1 MNSDEHLELDRPCQH
16 CKVLFIND
24 AEQGGAIKLTKQG
37 VRYVDFG
44 RNRSSPRSNHAGVSV
59 DSPKTELKLDYER
72 EDSLPHMPDFLQ
84 TATDGCSFCSLLR
97 DDIGRAWLSRKA
109 DLERQQNGFIEIVSA
124 DLMVAGIS
132 YRFDEDVSSRWGLE
146 ELTETNI
153 GLTSMHVYF
162 AIRWENG
169 EVEYSLTYDVYAD
182 AADFW
187 GNEEPQGGHRMA
199 LSYCWGSEKQAE
211 QQLKTTSSSLRR
223 HLNRIIISKLPKTVA
238 DAVQLCKALGIRYL
252 WVDALCIIQDD
263 KDDWAQEASEMANV
277 YSNSHVTLC
286 ILRGSSCL
294 EGFLESKYA
303 PRTLGVK
310 FSSALDPAVT
320 GKLYLRML
328 RPPEET
334 IDVVS
339 LALKGTP
346 SQRAQVPGHLDF
358 ENSVW
363 QTRAWT
369 FQEAR
374 LSPRKLYVGEN
385 MFHMSC
391 GSVRESADGSGF
403 FDGLGSMDAHDDASF
418 DQQHQHQHQQHHMQQ
433 WYGLVSDYAKR
444 NLTYEK
450 DRFPAFA
457 AIARTFSDQ
466 FPGEEYVAGLWK
478 SDLHRGLLW
487 TPGSSTTF
495 EDHFR
500 LPDHGYVAPS
510 WSWARRRHS
519 VAWVQGKDDDKS
531 VFVPECRWLDIG
543 IAHASMNT
551 FGSITS
557 AHIQMSARAM
567 QLFPPAAGR
576 KLSRAPDEEVVY
588 LGFGFYFTI
597 KSGAGEYMADLHLD
611 WLLLGCERG
620 KYPDGP
626 IDELWMVLVASST
639 LEVRD
644 SGWAPRVSDK

>member
-1 MNSDEHLELDRPCQH
+1 MLSSVSIKRLNALLDQTSKAMKSPKAGTEYLPSRLLDVNSGSDGRVRLATNKD
-16 CKVLFIND
+16 V
-24 AEQGGAIKLTKQG
+24 KLKRGRQP
-37 VRYVDFG
+37 VRY
-44 RNRSSPRSNHAGVSV
+44 
-59 DSPKTELKLDYER
+59 
-72 EDSLPHMPDFLQ
+72 
-84 TATDGCSFCSLLR
+84 
-97 DDIGRAWLSRKA
+97 
-109 DLERQQNGFIEIVSA
+109 
-124 DLMVAGIS
+124 
-132 YRFDEDVSSRWGLE
+132 
-146 ELTETNI
+146 
-153 GLTSMHVYF
+153 
-162 AIRWENG
+162 
-169 EVEYSLTYDVYAD
+169 
-182 AADFW
+182 
-187 GNEEPQGGHRMA
+187 MA
-199 LSYCWGSEKQAE
+199 LSYCWGSEQQAE

-223 HLNRIIISKLPKTVA
+223 HLNRISISKLPKTVA

-303 PRTLGVK
+303 PKTLGVK
-310 FSSALDPAVT
+310 FSSVLDPAVT

-334 IDVVS
+334 IDVVC

-346 SQRAQVPGHLDF
+346 GQRAQVPGHLDF

-374 LSPRKLYVGEN
+374 LSPRKLYVGED

-391 GSVRESADGSGF
+391 GSVHESADGSGF
-403 FDGLGSMDAHDDASF
+403 FDGLSSMGAHDDASF
-418 DQQHQHQHQQHHMQQ
+418 DHMQQ

-457 AIARTFSDQ
+457 AIAKTFSDR
-466 FPGEEYVAGLWK
+466 FPGDEYVAGLWK

-495 EDHFR
+495 EEHFR

-510 WSWARRRHS
+510 WSWAHRRHS
-519 VAWVQGKDDDKS
+519 VAWVQGNDDDKS
-531 VFVPECRWLDIG
+531 VFIPECEWQDIS
-543 IAHASMNT
+543 IVHSSLNP
-551 FGSITS
+551 FGSIAS
-557 AHIQMSARAM
+557 AHIRMSARAM
-567 QLFPPAAGR
+567 QLFPPVAGR

-597 KSGAGEYMADLHLD
+597 KSGTGEYMADLHLD
-611 WLLLGCERG
+611 WLLLGCDRG
-620 KYPDGP
+620 KHPDGP

-644 SGWAPRVSDK
+644 SGWAPRGGRQVTEPERMLGLLVLPTGNADEFIKVGLWYSEGRELGGRKLWDGVQERSIKLV